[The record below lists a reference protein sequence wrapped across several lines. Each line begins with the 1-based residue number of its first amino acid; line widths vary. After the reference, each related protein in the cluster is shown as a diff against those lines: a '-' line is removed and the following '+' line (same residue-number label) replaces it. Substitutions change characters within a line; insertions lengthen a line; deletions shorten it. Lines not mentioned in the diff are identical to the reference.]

1 LFFLV
6 GPDLL
11 IWFAVFDVTLPSSNL
26 LQVQEIHRDIPPAG
40 GAVET
45 RLDTVSTGVP
55 ALKTS
60 EEKSQKAYD
69 AWAEKFKKKNG
80 KDPGSKDRYINTIND
95 RYINSINVK

>member
-1 LFFLV
+1 MN
-6 GPDLL
+6 
-11 IWFAVFDVTLPSSNL
+11 S

-40 GAVET
+40 GAVKT
-45 RLDTVSTGVP
+45 RLDTVSTGAP

-95 RYINSINVK
+95 RYINTINVK

>member
-1 LFFLV
+1 
-6 GPDLL
+6 
-11 IWFAVFDVTLPSSNL
+11 
-26 LQVQEIHRDIPPAG
+26 
-40 GAVET
+40 
-45 RLDTVSTGVP
+45 VSTGVP
-55 ALKTS
+55 AFKTS